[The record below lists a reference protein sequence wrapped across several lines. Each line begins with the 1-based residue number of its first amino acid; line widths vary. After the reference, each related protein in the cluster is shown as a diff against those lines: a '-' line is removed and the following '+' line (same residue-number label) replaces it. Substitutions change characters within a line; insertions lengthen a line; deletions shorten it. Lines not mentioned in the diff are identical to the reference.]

1 MGESSMRRYLAFE
14 LDGNAYAVEVERV
27 EVVLEMVPVTRVP
40 RAPEHLRGVI
50 NYRGTVIPVADL
62 RVRFGSGLT
71 NLAAASSIVVLQ
83 LRQGDDSVTIGV
95 IADAVREV
103 IDFDGDKIDRTTGYG
118 SGRLDAMVKG
128 VYAYTGAFIVVLD
141 IDKAFEDLEEEA

>member
-1 MGESSMRRYLAFE
+1 MDGTSMRRYLAFE

-50 NYRGTVIPVADL
+50 NYRGAVIPVADL
-62 RVRFGSGLT
+62 RVRFGLGLT
-71 NLAAASSIVVLQ
+71 DLAGASSIVVLQ
-83 LRQGDDSVTIGV
+83 IRQGDEDVTVGFLADS
-95 IADAVREV
+95 VREV
-103 IDFDGDKIDRTTGYG
+103 IDFDADKIDRAVGLG

-128 VYAYTGAFIVVLD
+128 VYAYEGAFIVVLD
-141 IDKAFEDLEEEA
+141 IDKAFEDLDEET